1 MDHRPQQPPE
11 RHSVFDDTQGI
22 FTGTLFVSLA
32 LLMFNQ
38 AGLLTGGTAGL
49 AFVLHYAIGVSFG
62 KLFFLVNLPFYWFS
76 WKRMGREFTLKTFL
90 AVGLLS
96 LLTEWSPQVFEI
108 AQIHPLYA
116 AMVGGLLLGSG
127 CLFLAR
133 HRASLGGA
141 TIVSLY
147 LQEKHGFRAGKA
159 QMAIDSVVVLLALLV
174 VPPQRVAYSILAAV
188 LMSLFL
194 WVNHKPGRYSVT

>member
-1 MDHRPQQPPE
+1 
-11 RHSVFDDTQGI
+11 
-22 FTGTLFVSLA
+22 
-32 LLMFNQ
+32 MFNQ

-49 AFVLHYAIGVSFG
+49 AFVLHYATGVSFG

-90 AVGLLS
+90 AIGLLS
-96 LLTEWSPQVFEI
+96 LLTEWSPQAMSI
-108 AQIHPLYA
+108 GQIHPCYA
-116 AMVGGLLLGSG
+116 AIVGGLLLGSG

-147 LQEKHGFRAGKA
+147 LQEKHGIRAGKA
-159 QMAIDSVVVLLALLV
+159 QMAIDSVVVLLAFLV
-174 VPPQRVAYSILAAV
+174 VPPQHSFKP
-188 LMSLFL
+188 SLQL
-194 WVNHKPGRYSVT
+194 LCHAP